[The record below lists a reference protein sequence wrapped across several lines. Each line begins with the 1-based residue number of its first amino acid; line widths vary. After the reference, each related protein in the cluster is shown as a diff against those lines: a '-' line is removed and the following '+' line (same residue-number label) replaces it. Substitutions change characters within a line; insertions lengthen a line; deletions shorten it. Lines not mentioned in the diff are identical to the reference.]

1 MTMPPRRNTPL
12 QQRNKILTPDRPGTS
27 RGERT
32 HAARAPERLGRCA
45 AMILEV
51 AEILVQPGE
60 EEEFEAAYRAAVEHV
75 LGSPGCRSA
84 RLTRGVENPS
94 RFVLLVEWD
103 SVAAHV
109 DGFRASPAFTRWRE
123 GIGRFL
129 VGTPRV
135 EHFVPAG
142 E

>member
-1 MTMPPRRNTPL
+1 
-12 QQRNKILTPDRPGTS
+12 
-27 RGERT
+27 
-32 HAARAPERLGRCA
+32 
-45 AMILEV
+45 MILEV

-60 EEEFEAAYRAAVEHV
+60 EEEFEAAYRVAVAHL

-94 RFVLLVEWD
+94 RFVLFVEWD
-103 SVAAHV
+103 SVQAHTE
-109 DGFRASPAFTRWRE
+109 GFRNSPAFTRWRD

-129 VGTPRV
+129 VGAPRV